1 MVDDIKLN
9 RISPLLSSAER
20 VKRVDRRQREQQQPP
35 FKGSLKDEEKKKK
48 KKKEKKDEGQT
59 PAPSISARGS
69 RKPPAREIKARLKK
83 EKKPTSDPPEKIID
97 IRV

>member
-35 FKGSLKDEEKKKK
+35 FKGSLKDEEKK